1 MGIIARQGIKG
12 SIVTFIGVGI
22 GAVIKLFILTKLL
35 DASQI
40 GLIETISKIGMLISP
55 FFILGAAS
63 VVQKYFVNFKND
75 EHDGGL
81 IASYTY
87 LMVASIVVSSIV
99 YIVFKENI
107 LAYFDKVPELEDYI
121 YLPLLVAIAYVLFNF
136 LRVLS
141 LLNLRITVPNIFR
154 GVFDRLGILVC
165 LVIYGLAQ
173 YGYWNIIDFKEFVY
187 LYVFAFYLLPLA
199 GLIVYILKVIKP
211 KIHRPSKFTMETIF
225 RATMGY
231 NLFLI
236 LSGVSDIIVQAIDVN
251 MISSSLGLSYS
262 GVYVIA
268 FYIGAVIDVPKR
280 NIVNITFPILND
292 AYHANDMKQVAML
305 YKKTALNQFLV
316 GLFMFSVIW
325 FSIDEI
331 FKIIPNGEVYKSGKL
346 VVLYIGIAKLI
357 DQLTGVNKEIIDIS
371 KYYKYNLF
379 IGLILSISVI
389 VFNLYFIHHTNPFIG
404 GINGIAFATLL
415 AMLISNIY
423 ALFIVWK
430 KEGILPFS
438 WNLLKCLIPFLLLIP
453 FAYYNPFSHPIL
465 SIIYMSLL
473 CGIVF
478 LASTYY
484 FRISEDFILILQ
496 RFIKK
501 K

>member
-173 YGYWNIIDFKEFVY
+173 
-187 LYVFAFYLLPLA
+187 
-199 GLIVYILKVIKP
+199 
-211 KIHRPSKFTMETIF
+211 
-225 RATMGY
+225 
-231 NLFLI
+231 
-236 LSGVSDIIVQAIDVN
+236 
-251 MISSSLGLSYS
+251 
-262 GVYVIA
+262 
-268 FYIGAVIDVPKR
+268 
-280 NIVNITFPILND
+280 
-292 AYHANDMKQVAML
+292 
-305 YKKTALNQFLV
+305 
-316 GLFMFSVIW
+316 
-325 FSIDEI
+325 
-331 FKIIPNGEVYKSGKL
+331 
-346 VVLYIGIAKLI
+346 
-357 DQLTGVNKEIIDIS
+357 
-371 KYYKYNLF
+371 
-379 IGLILSISVI
+379 
-389 VFNLYFIHHTNPFIG
+389 
-404 GINGIAFATLL
+404 
-415 AMLISNIY
+415 
-423 ALFIVWK
+423 
-430 KEGILPFS
+430 
-438 WNLLKCLIPFLLLIP
+438 
-453 FAYYNPFSHPIL
+453 
-465 SIIYMSLL
+465 
-473 CGIVF
+473 
-478 LASTYY
+478 
-484 FRISEDFILILQ
+484 
-496 RFIKK
+496 
-501 K
+501 